1 MAGKHELN
9 KKMRAFVDEYL
20 LNENATRSYLE
31 AYGKHIPYFAAAS
44 AASKLLKLA
53 KVKLHIDAFR
63 KDQRRRHRAKAD
75 RVIQKL
81 AELAFSDIGEILD
94 LTDPKKPK
102 LKAYKD
108 IPRSARRAIQEIT
121 PNRFGVKIRLAD
133 QTHALD
139 KLARCLGV
147 YQELPPLEVIL
158 ALLPTRLREEVRATL
173 AASVLTHPD
182 HPGNGLQEPAT
193 GQPAP
198 LGPQQPDDN
207 LQGRG
212 DGSRPVATRFSIA
225 SQQAST
231 DALLPTGGEEHGVG
245 GEDLDALFN

>member
-1 MAGKHELN
+1 MAGKYELN

-20 LNENATRSYLE
+20 LSENATQAYLK

-81 AELAFSDIGEILD
+81 AELAFSDITEIID
-94 LTDPKKPK
+94 LTDPAHPQIKP
-102 LKAYKD
+102 LKD
-108 IPRSARRAIQEIT
+108 IPLSARRAIQEIT
-121 PNRFGVKIRLAD
+121 PTRYGVKVRIAD
-133 QTHALD
+133 QTNALD

-147 YQELPPLEVIL
+147 YQELPPLETIL
-158 ALLPTRLREEVRATL
+158 ALLPTKLRDEVRGAL

-182 HPGNGLQEPAT
+182 HPGNSFQELAA

-198 LGPQQPDDN
+198 LSPGQSYDDIP
-207 LQGRG
+207 GRG
-212 DGSRPVATRFSIA
+212 DGSRPVATSCSITPIET
-225 SQQAST
+225 SL
-231 DALLPTGGEEHGVG
+231 DALLPTGGEKHGVG
-245 GEDLDALFN
+245 RKDIDALFG